1 MRYFENQTLRHKG
14 KKANEQDEYKVGKQE
29 YKTVDVR
36 QYSFHIYYKFRI
48 MIKETFI
55 SFL

>member
-1 MRYFENQTLRHKG
+1 MRHFENQTLRHKG
-14 KKANEQDEYKVGKQE
+14 KKANEQGE
-29 YKTVDVR
+29 YKTGKQKYKPVDGR

-48 MIKETFI
+48 MIKKTFI